1 MTLQGKRALVTGASR
16 GIGEAVARELAA
28 AGADVVLVAR
38 TVAEMLAEEL
48 GGVALACDV
57 SDPSQIQSLARQ
69 AGAIDILVNNAGSA
83 SSAPLRKL
91 ELQEW
96 QRLIDVNATSTF
108 LCTQTFLPGML
119 QRGWGRVVN
128 VASVAGLV
136 GSSYLTAYTASKHA
150 VLGFTRSLAAEVAA
164 QGVTVNAVCPGFVD
178 TPMTQETIERI
189 VTQTGRSRAEA
200 LESLTRTTPQ
210 KRLIEAEEVAYAVLC
225 LCDPRARGING
236 QALVVDGGALL
247 A

>member
-1 MTLQGKRALVTGASR
+1 MNLQGKRALVTGASR
-16 GIGEAVARELAA
+16 GIGEAVARELAG
-28 AGADVVLVAR
+28 AGAHVVLVAR
-38 TVAEMLAEEL
+38 TLAEMLADEI
-48 GGVALACDV
+48 GGQALACDV
-57 SDPSQIQSLARQ
+57 LDPGQIQSLAKQ
-69 AGAIDILVNNAGSA
+69 AGPIDILVNNAGSA

-91 ELQEW
+91 DLQEW
-96 QRLIDVNATSTF
+96 HRLMDVNATSTF

-119 QRGWGRVVN
+119 QRGWGRVIN
-128 VASVAGLV
+128 IASVAGLV

-189 VTQTGRSRAEA
+189 VTQTGRSREEA

-225 LCDPRARGING
+225 LCASRARGING